1 MSENLQ
7 QTRRST
13 PTLTPEQARA
23 AATGYGW
30 SLFPHDNGGFHA
42 QRGPH
47 QMIVTFDEHR
57 VFRTAT
63 VQEGRDGLSRMLT
76 EDAVVGAFARFG
88 AGPVRSDEGP
98 AAPKETP

>member
-1 MSENLQ
+1 MSEFI
-7 QTRRST
+7 TIA

-47 QMIVTFDEHR
+47 QMIVTFDEYR

-63 VQEGRDGLSRMLT
+63 VREGRDGLEMILA
-76 EDAVVGAFARFG
+76 EGAVVGALARFG
-88 AGPVRSDEGP
+88 AGPVRPDGEP
-98 AAPKETP
+98 ATPKETP